1 MSHSYSIS
9 FECSTEPS
17 DCILEY
23 GTYLL
28 QKMYSTNTESDIKL
42 RFNGRD
48 FTNEI
53 ERVSKNIGVKD
64 NTSGLE
70 IFLPY
75 GESMVN
81 FNGYKIYLIYET
93 DRKPVG
99 TSHSITCFKTI
110 EVMCTTDNIQKSKQ
124 TVLSFIYE
132 ARKHCTERK
141 SPDFVTT
148 YMLREGGHYSFIS
161 KLPKRNIGTIY
172 IEKDKRREIEVD
184 IDNFF
189 DSEERYLELGIPYK
203 RNYLLY
209 GPPGT
214 GKTSLIFAIAS
225 KLDYNIALVNFTRN
239 LDDYTFM
246 SSISRLRDNTILVLE
261 DIDKIFT
268 KDDLDHSTSL
278 TIPGLL
284 NTLDGIARKNKLLTF
299 MTCNNYKQINDV
311 ILRDG
316 RVDFKLEF
324 DFMTEKTIKEMYSK
338 FYPESSIT
346 ADTFLGK
353 LKENEIRSI
362 TPSTL
367 QQYFIKNLDNKDIIN
382 NISNLTKM
390 AKSYS
395 NEYQNLYL

>member
-1 MSHSYSIS
+1 
-9 FECSTEPS
+9 
-17 DCILEY
+17 
-23 GTYLL
+23 
-28 QKMYSTNTESDIKL
+28 
-42 RFNGRD
+42 
-48 FTNEI
+48 
-53 ERVSKNIGVKD
+53 
-64 NTSGLE
+64 
-70 IFLPY
+70 
-75 GESMVN
+75 
-81 FNGYKIYLIYET
+81 
-93 DRKPVG
+93 
-99 TSHSITCFKTI
+99 
-110 EVMCTTDNIQKSKQ
+110 
-124 TVLSFIYE
+124 
-132 ARKHCTERK
+132 
-141 SPDFVTT
+141 
-148 YMLREGGHYSFIS
+148 
-161 KLPKRNIGTIY
+161 
-172 IEKDKRREIEVD
+172 
-184 IDNFF
+184 
-189 DSEERYLELGIPYK
+189 
-203 RNYLLY
+203 
-209 GPPGT
+209 
-214 GKTSLIFAIAS
+214 
-225 KLDYNIALVNFTRN
+225 
-239 LDDYTFM
+239 M

-346 ADTFLGK
+346 VDTFLSK
-353 LKENEIRSI
+353 LKENEITRI